1 MEAQRELPM
10 AAHDESAWGPEHVA
24 AFEKFVGSQSH
35 LLALLRIAAPRDE
48 QALASIQASTT
59 TTTEPDR

>member
-1 MEAQRELPM
+1 MDAQRELPM
-10 AAHDESAWGPEHVA
+10 AGHDESAWGPEHAA
-24 AFEKFVGSQSH
+24 AFEKFVKSQSH

-59 TTTEPDR
+59 TEPDR

>member
-1 MEAQRELPM
+1 MTPPGGRK
-10 AAHDESAWGPEHVA
+10 
-24 AFEKFVGSQSH
+24 KFVRSQSH

-59 TTTEPDR
+59 TEPEPDR